1 MSYVEMYEA
10 YFDSLDEGEE
20 ALSFAE
26 FMEAL
31 S

>member
-1 MSYVEMYEA
+1 MNYKEMYEA

-20 ALSFAE
+20 ALSYAE
-26 FMEAL
+26 FVEAL